1 MKHPLI
7 ANSNAKARHQQMI
20 DDAANAR
27 RAKALQA
34 GQAKPS
40 FFARLFSRDKAPRV
54 AGRLNTQA
62 EGKSL

>member
-1 MKHPLI
+1 MNHPVI
-7 ANSNAKARHQQMI
+7 ASGNAKARHQQMI

-40 FFARLFSRDKAPRV
+40 FFARLFGMDKAPK
-54 AGRLNTQA
+54 AST
-62 EGKSL
+62 SLKPRTSGTS

>member
-1 MKHPLI
+1 MNHPLI

-40 FFARLFSRDKAPRV
+40 FFARLFSRDKAPK
-54 AGRLNTQA
+54 AST
-62 EGKSL
+62 SLKPRTSGTS